1 MRIKGGRKLLE
12 LALSNIIE
20 NALKFTP
27 ADGEVE
33 IGADKTNEKI
43 YIWVRDTGPGISP
56 KDLPHIFERFYR
68 GRNSRVEGSDLG
80 LAMVKSIVSAHN
92 GEVEIISELDSGS
105 EFRIILPTDTNNNE
119 CL

>member
-1 MRIKGGRKLLE
+1 LRIKGGRKLLE

-68 GRNSRVEGSDLG
+68 GRNSIVEGSDLG
-80 LAMVKSIVSAHN
+80 LALVKSIVSAHN